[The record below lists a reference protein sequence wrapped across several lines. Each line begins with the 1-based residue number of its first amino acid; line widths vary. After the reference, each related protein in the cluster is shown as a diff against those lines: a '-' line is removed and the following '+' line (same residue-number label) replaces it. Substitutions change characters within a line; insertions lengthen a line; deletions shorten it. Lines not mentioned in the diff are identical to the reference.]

1 MVYRPATGSL
11 TTAAT
16 HLNFTHSGLLSISG
30 PNVAYNYFVGDAAKV
45 AVHYRSEEYAK
56 EQRGS

>member
-16 HLNFTHSGLLSISG
+16 HLNFAHSGRHSISG
-30 PNVAYNYFVGDAAKV
+30 PNVAYPYYEASGASKV
-45 AVHYRSEEYAK
+45 TVHYRSDEYAK
-56 EQRGS
+56 EQRR